1 MTKKKPI
8 KCQKFFYQTTLH
20 QGEYPQSTMFNVSSL
35 PLDLKKVS
43 IQLHESTD
51 ITSMKKLLVYIGCI
65 YNNASK
71 KTYYFVKNWI
81 NV

>member
-8 KCQKFFYQTTLH
+8 KCQKLLYQTILH
-20 QGEYPQSTMFNVSSL
+20 QGEYPQSAMFNRCSL

-51 ITSMKKLLVYIGCI
+51 IISMNKLLVYIGCI
-65 YNNASK
+65 YNYASK
-71 KTYYFVKNWI
+71 KTYYFVNNWI